1 MSSDTDTPA
10 GPFTLRLAG
19 SVNGATP
26 EQAITRDLGLHV
38 SEEEVEFY
46 TRIAMRTA
54 PHLGWDRAR
63 EVAYLV
69 RLGRAEERAADGSRR
84 GPGRVRAVWWRS
96 SRAAAG
102 RPIPRRPR

>member
-10 GPFTLRLAG
+10 GPFTLSLAA
-19 SVNGATP
+19 VNGATP
-26 EQAITRDLGLHV
+26 EHAITRDLGLHV

-84 GPGRVRAVWWRS
+84 GHRS
-96 SRAAAG
+96 GSCGVVAEFSRRGGAADTA
-102 RPIPRRPR
+102 